1 MPDFFGSRF
10 DSKALKITASMALI
24 LFFIVRSFNKIRERE
39 KKEEEAVEEAALTK
53 EEELLTEIRDLL
65 KRA

>member
-1 MPDFFGSRF
+1 
-10 DSKALKITASMALI
+10 MALI